1 MTQEEHDALILAEVN
16 WYKTLKQGDQV
27 RCLNTQRVFT
37 FVMVFQTEDS
47 YYNTLL
53 VKDNEGQL
61 YSLLT
66 WEVGQPK

>member
-16 WYKTLKQGDQV
+16 WYKNLKQGDQV

-66 WEVGQPK
+66 WEVGPPK